1 MLAVAEAKR
10 APDPP
15 GPKGTLLAGSN
26 REFAKRRLPFLLEL
40 AHVYGP
46 VVGFRLGP
54 RKVVLV
60 SEPSLIEQ
68 ILVTDA
74 KRYIKHFGARAY
86 KVLLGNGLVTS
97 EGELW
102 REQRRLIQPAFHKTP
117 VQAYA
122 SDMSALAAQMLER
135 WQPGQRIDVHGEF
148 TSLAGCIALKT
159 LFGLDNPGDQT
170 HFASNLRI
178 AVDLVNA
185 RLRALLKFPY
195 WMPTPANRRLKRLAG
210 ELFQIADRFIEES
223 TARGEDTSNLISS
236 LVRLAGKQG
245 TSMSTPQLRDEAMTL
260 YISAHETTAL
270 GLTWTW
276 YLLSRHP
283 EAEQKLVAEWG
294 TVLDGRNPVASDL
307 SALPYTMAV
316 IAESLRLYP
325 PVPLVGREAT
335 DDVELGGFRVRRGGT
350 ILISPWVCHRDP
362 SRFPDPEAF
371 RPERWTVGLAHDL
384 HRFAYIPFGGGPR
397 VCIGRNFALTEI
409 ALVLATLGQH
419 YRFTTEDGET
429 VGINPQITL
438 QPARRIHARLQP
450 RTR

>member
-1 MLAVAEAKR
+1 MLAIAEAKH

-26 REFAKRRLPFLLEL
+26 REFARRRLPFLLEL
-40 AHVYGP
+40 ARTYGP

-54 RKVVLV
+54 RKVILV
-60 SEPSLIEQ
+60 SDPGLIEE

-74 KRYIKHFGARAY
+74 RHYIKHFGARAY

-122 SDMSALAAQMLER
+122 SDMSALIAQLLES

-148 TSLAGCIALKT
+148 TNLAACIALKT
-159 LFGLDNPGDQT
+159 LFGLDNPGGQSR
-170 HFASNLRI
+170 FAKSLRL

-185 RLRALLKFPY
+185 RLRALFKFPY
-195 WMPTPANRRLKRLAG
+195 WMPTPANQRLKRLAS
-210 ELFQIADRFIEES
+210 ELSQIADRFIEES
-223 TARGEDTSNLISS
+223 KAQGEDANNLISS

-245 TSMSTPQLRDEAMTL
+245 SSMSMQQLRDEAMTL

-276 YLLSRHP
+276 YLLARHP
-283 EAEQKLVAEWG
+283 EAQQGLAAEWR
-294 TVLDGRNPVASDL
+294 TVLAGRDPAASDL
-307 SALPYTMAV
+307 SALPYTAAV

-335 DDVELGGFRVRRGGT
+335 GDVELGGFRVRRGGT
-350 ILISPWVCHRDP
+350 ILISPWVCHRDA
-362 SRFPDPEAF
+362 SRFPDPESF
-371 RPERWTVGLAHDL
+371 RPERWTSGLAHDL

-409 ALVLATLGQH
+409 ALVLATLGQR
-419 YRFTTEDGET
+419 YRFTVEDGED
-429 VGINPQITL
+429 VDVNPQITL
-438 QPARRIHARLQP
+438 QPARRIHARLEP
-450 RTR
+450 RTP